1 MAFSG
6 KDLAVLLKTLKFDD
20 SLELDADY
28 YGNLDSW
35 SFKEAMAILSVGG
48 KHSQDE
54 VIQFVESSLRINDI
68 LLLSSVLPP
77 LDNDDDET
85 HFHPILFI
93 KWAISKGLFVDYG
106 LLGVLKKQGL
116 PSIHPDELRGKI
128 REIFEGL
135 QEQQVK
141 TNTPNSSTELPASQ
155 SANKKAKNKHGFP
168 PKLKDWKQ
176 VSFCVLNDEQFEIQ
190 AAGKNFSQ
198 EEVFG
203 EKPSAYLI
211 GLLYR
216 VTLMDKGFES
226 SSFEGIKPNTARKYI
241 ERLNDLLTELFQINQ
256 PPITY
261 NRKAGQYEIGFVCEK
276 DLTQD
281 EITPESNTPGG
292 ITIPKT
298 KTRFDQN
305 Q

>member
-48 KHSQDE
+48 KHSQDK

-106 LLGVLKKQGL
+106 LLGVLKNQGL

-135 QEQQVK
+135 QEQQAK
-141 TNTPNSSTELPASQ
+141 TNTPNTSPKFPASQ
-155 SANKKAKNKHGFP
+155 SPRKKAKNKHGFP
-168 PKLKDWKQ
+168 
-176 VSFCVLNDEQFEIQ
+176 
-190 AAGKNFSQ
+190 
-198 EEVFG
+198 
-203 EKPSAYLI
+203 
-211 GLLYR
+211 
-216 VTLMDKGFES
+216 
-226 SSFEGIKPNTARKYI
+226 
-241 ERLNDLLTELFQINQ
+241 
-256 PPITY
+256 
-261 NRKAGQYEIGFVCEK
+261 
-276 DLTQD
+276 
-281 EITPESNTPGG
+281 
-292 ITIPKT
+292 
-298 KTRFDQN
+298 
-305 Q
+305 